1 MSEKLKKLDE
11 IVYKDGPI
19 YNRFQIFLKEWIKAY
34 GKRNLD
40 GDNCVI
46 KFIRHFGDLNGK

>member
-1 MSEKLKKLDE
+1 MSEKLKTLDE